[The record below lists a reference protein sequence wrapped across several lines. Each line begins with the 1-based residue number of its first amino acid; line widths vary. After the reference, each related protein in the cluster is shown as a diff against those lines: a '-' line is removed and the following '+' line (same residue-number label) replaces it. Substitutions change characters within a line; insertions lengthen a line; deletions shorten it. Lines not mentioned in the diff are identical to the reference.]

1 MIDNNEFMGISAQ
14 MISQYLEQQGVDAK
28 ELGINLIDSS
38 SMGNDRKGLFGIT
51 LSNNAY
57 DTLFE
62 IAFHDEKSQATL
74 KALKIEA
81 DITFNINFKKKEEQ
95 QNESK

>member
-14 MISQYLEQQGVDAK
+14 MISQYLEHQGVDAK
-28 ELGINLIDSS
+28 GLGINLIDSAS
-38 SMGNDRKGLFGIT
+38 INSDRKGLFNIT
-51 LSNNAY
+51 LGNNDY

-62 IAFHDEKSQATL
+62 IVFYNEKNQATL

-81 DITFNINFKKKEEQ
+81 DISFNINSKKKEEQ
-95 QNESK
+95 QNESV